1 MRAKSARDRKDHG
14 TMTSMGHEKMDEA
27 PRDDRPKSLGGLP
40 VLRGEAPELV
50 PARMI
55 NEVLYC
61 ERLMVLEW
69 AQGEFADNVYTVDG
83 RVIHRRVDKVR
94 GALPDP
100 DADEDEPAPFTATS
114 VWLSSERLGIT
125 AKIDYVEGEGGRV
138 VPVERKRGSAP
149 GLPGGAYLP
158 ERAQVCAHVLLLRD
172 HGFTCEHGEIYFARD
187 RRRVEIPID
196 DALIARTLAAVERA
210 RTLAARGDL
219 PPPLVAS
226 PKCVGCSLNSICLPD
241 EVTLLRG
248 LRGVPLEEEREE
260 LQLALDFGDD
270 SWGPLAKDP
279 WGLVGP
285 GAELEERPAEMRRL
299 VPARDDRIPLYV
311 QAQGARIALDGD
323 RLRVEVRGA
332 TTTDARLPNT
342 SHVAIFGNAQIST
355 QALAALL
362 DRDIP
367 LVFFS
372 SGGWLRGR
380 TVGHG
385 SKNADLR
392 VAQYRAATDEAVA
405 LSLARAFV
413 AAKIRNQRTM
423 LRRNAR
429 RLDAVLLGQ
438 LESLAKKAEQA
449 DAVPSLLGFEGV
461 AARTYF
467 GAFATMLKGVAA
479 SDFDLEGRNRRPPRD
494 PVNALLSLSY
504 ALLAKDVA
512 LAVVVAGLDPL
523 LGFLHRPRYGRP
535 ALALDLV
542 EEMRPIVADSTVVTA
557 LNTGAIVA
565 EDFVVSAAGC
575 ALTPSGRK
583 KLLQAYERRV
593 DQLVTHPVFGYRISY
608 RRLFEVQ
615 ARLLGR
621 VILGEIDAY
630 PAFRTR

>member
-1 MRAKSARDRKDHG
+1 
-14 TMTSMGHEKMDEA
+14 MTFMGDPKIEDA
-27 PRDDRPKSLGGLP
+27 PGGGRPKTLP
-40 VLRGEAPELV
+40 KLPLLRGDAPELV
-50 PARMI
+50 PARMV

-83 RVIHRRVDKVR
+83 RVIHRRVDRAR

-100 DADEDEPAPFTATS
+100 DADEDEEPAPFTATS

-125 AKIDYVEGEGGRV
+125 AKIDYLEGQGGQV
-138 VPVERKRGSAP
+138 VPVERKRGKAP

-158 ERAQVCAHVLLLRD
+158 ERAQVCAHVLLLRE
-172 HGFTCEHGEIYFARD
+172 HGFTCERGEIYFARD
-187 RRRVEIPID
+187 KRRVEIPID
-196 DALIARTLAAVERA
+196 EPLIVRTLEAVGRA
-210 RTLAARGDL
+210 RSLAGSGEL
-219 PPPLVAS
+219 PQPLRDS
-226 PKCVGCSLNSICLPD
+226 PKCVGCSLNTICLPD

-248 LRGVPLEEEREE
+248 LEGAPLDEEPSEAQ
-260 LQLALDFGDD
+260 QLSLDLGGDG
-270 SWGPLAKDP
+270 WGPLDKDP

-285 GAELEERPAEMRRL
+285 GAELEERPEELRRL

-311 QAQGARIALDGD
+311 QAQGARIVLDGD
-323 RLRVEVRGA
+323 RLRVEVGGA
-332 TTTDARLPNT
+332 TAADARLPNT
-342 SHVAIFGNAQIST
+342 SHVAVFGNAQIST

-372 SGGWLRGR
+372 TGGWLRGR

-392 VAQYRAATDEAVA
+392 VAQYRAATDEATA
-405 LSLARAFV
+405 LSLARTFV
-413 AAKIRNQRTM
+413 ATKIRNQRTM

-429 RLDAVLLGQ
+429 GLDAVALGE
-438 LESLAKKAEQA
+438 LESLAKKAEQ
-449 DAVPSLLGFEGV
+449 VGSIPSLLGLEGT

-467 GAFATMLKGVAA
+467 GRFTTMLKGVAE

-494 PVNALLSLSY
+494 PLNALLSFCY
-504 ALLAKDVA
+504 ALLTKDVA
-512 LAVVVAGLDPL
+512 LAVVTAGLDPL

-557 LNTGAIVA
+557 LNSGAIVA
-565 EDFVVSAAGC
+565 GDFVTTVAGC

-583 KLLQAYERRV
+583 KLLHAYERRV
-593 DQLVTHPVFGYRISY
+593 DQLVSHPVFGYRISY

-621 VILGEIDAY
+621 VLLGEIETY